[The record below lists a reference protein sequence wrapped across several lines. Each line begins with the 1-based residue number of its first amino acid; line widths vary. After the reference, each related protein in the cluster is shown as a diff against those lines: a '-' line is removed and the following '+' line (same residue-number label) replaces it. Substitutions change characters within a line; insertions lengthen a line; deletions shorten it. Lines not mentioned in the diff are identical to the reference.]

1 MAEFDV
7 VDTRQYRSD
16 HPCGDGEHAR
26 CDESFDPSQTMLGDR
41 QERWL
46 ESRMR
51 RNRARWTVLANQV
64 MVTEL
69 DHDSGP
75 GTVHWQDSWDGY
87 PVARQRMLETLT
99 TQRNPVIITGD
110 WHSTFVNDIKFD
122 YQSGGSPTVAT
133 EVIAPAV
140 TSNGDGPVY
149 GPYYGPM
156 IAWNPHIKYF
166 RG

>member
-1 MAEFDV
+1 
-7 VDTRQYRSD
+7 
-16 HPCGDGEHAR
+16 
-26 CDESFDPSQTMLGDR
+26 
-41 QERWL
+41 
-46 ESRMR
+46 
-51 RNRARWTVLANQV
+51 
-64 MVTEL
+64 
-69 DHDSGP
+69 
-75 GTVHWQDSWDGY
+75 
-87 PVARQRMLETLT
+87 MLETLT

-166 RG
+166 EGDLKGYVRCRADARKLDIDVRFVDFVGAPGAGITTAASFTVEDGQPGAQPA